1 MAATCA
7 RVCPVE
13 ELCEGACVLGGEHK
27 PIEIG
32 RLQRPCDGPYLRQT
46 KVCPLPLHRR
56 TALRVAVVG
65 AGPAG
70 LSCAGELAKRGVAV
84 TVYEKKSASR
94 WSIDLR
100 HRGDA

>member
-32 RLQRPCDGPYLRQT
+32 RLQRFAMDHILCKTKTTLYPLR
-46 KVCPLPLHRR
+46 RR
-56 TALRVAVVG
+56 TASGWRWSG
-65 AGPAG
+65 RDRAG
-70 LSCAGELAKRGVAV
+70 LSCAGELAKRGIAV
-84 TVYEKKSASR
+84 TVYEKNPLPGGLSTYRQS
-94 WSIDLR
+94 W
-100 HRGDA
+100 